1 MKRLLR
7 WLLGVL
13 IAAPVLLLLA
23 LIALAFGGMAYFF
36 WMWD

>member
-13 IAAPVLLLLA
+13 IAAPLLLLLA
-23 LIALAFGGMAYFF
+23 LIALAFCGLGYFF